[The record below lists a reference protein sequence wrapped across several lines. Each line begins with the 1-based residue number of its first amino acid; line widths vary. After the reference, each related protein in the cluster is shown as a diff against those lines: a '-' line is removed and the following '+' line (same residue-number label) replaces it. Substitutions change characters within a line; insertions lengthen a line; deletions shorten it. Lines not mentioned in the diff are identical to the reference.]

1 MYFEKVEKKSIDGT
15 TYEISNGSQVEIW
28 NCKTAIN
35 DIYVTLDPSMF
46 DMSIT
51 VENYVTFK
59 KELIQ
64 KLKAF
69 DKLYTKHIKSAYVEM
84 NAIHTQAM
92 KPLSELLESNRN
104 FHFIEE
110 QMKKKE
116 VPKFRFEA
124 LEEKFII
131 HMTKVCEIF
140 TTYGRLKES
149 FNIKQML
156 AILKIE
162 GW

>member
-1 MYFEKVEKKSIDGT
+1 MYFEKVEKKFIDGT

-35 DIYVTLDPSMF
+35 EIYVALDPSMF

-51 VENYVTFK
+51 VENYISFK

-69 DKLYTKHIKSAYVEM
+69 DKLYTKHMKSAYIEM
-84 NAIHTQAM
+84 NNIHTQAM

-104 FHFIEE
+104 LHFLEE
-110 QMKKKE
+110 LMKKKE

-124 LEEKFII
+124 LEDKFIG
-131 HMTKVCEIF
+131 HMTKICEIF
-140 TTYGRLKES
+140 ATYGKLKES
-149 FNIKQML
+149 YNIK
-156 AILKIE
+156 
-162 GW
+162 